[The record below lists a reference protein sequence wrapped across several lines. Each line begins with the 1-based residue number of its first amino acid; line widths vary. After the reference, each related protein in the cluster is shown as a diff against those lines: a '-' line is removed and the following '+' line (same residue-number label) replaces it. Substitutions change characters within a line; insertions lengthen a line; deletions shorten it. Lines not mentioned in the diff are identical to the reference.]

1 MAQTETMAHPGEC
14 RHFGHATKLH
24 SFKSHNTHEDRG
36 FGGPIPV
43 IVGTFE
49 TTVTTLTRILGVYH
63 VGGGRV
69 GRLLTR
75 NTAPY
80 ISQSTLAVFAGSRL
94 EVSLLPPACGTVC
107 QEPLADN
114 HGFGFALIET

>member
-1 MAQTETMAHPGEC
+1 M
-14 RHFGHATKLH
+14 
-24 SFKSHNTHEDRG
+24 
-36 FGGPIPV
+36 

-63 VGGGRV
+63 VGGG
-69 GRLLTR
+69 GGPQRLLTR